1 MQGPMLSMQNAD
13 LGSGSDVQYM
23 YTLQQADRLN
33 LPEKLGAKGLKE
45 SPEILRLD
53 FYSGADVYVGLS
65 GAFKSDADFSPLHA
79 GPAPVL

>member
-33 LPEKLGAKGLKE
+33 LSEKTGAKGLKE
-45 SPEILRLD
+45 SPGD
-53 FYSGADVYVGLS
+53 FAT
-65 GAFKSDADFSPLHA
+65 
-79 GPAPVL
+79 